1 MTSSVILRTEF
12 FSFIENHCRTLM
24 DEKFHLKES
33 PYFDHTV
40 FEETMKLVETYY
52 KLDPQLALLTKR
64 TSHKL

>member
-1 MTSSVILRTEF
+1 
-12 FSFIENHCRTLM
+12 M